1 MKEKYKLSLYT
12 FSQLYINSALMGIGI
27 VFFFIFI
34 MFIVSIYK
42 WKFEGLTPEDSGV
55 WVLSTMLFVF
65 IVILLI
71 IYLFKTYIDKG
82 IIKCKTRELL
92 LEDDRFIYT
101 DKKGNEHSSKW
112 NDITKLKLTTVKM
125 GYRLSVILP
134 HFRFSFYSYEFV
146 LNAIRFKETFKMKG
160 FEDDT
165 LFHILEIFYKK
176 AENAEFKKDLFLR
189 RKKFHF
195 EKE

>member
-1 MKEKYKLSLYT
+1 MKEKYRFSLHT
-12 FSQLYINSALMGIGI
+12 FSQLYINSALMGIGLVI
-27 VFFFIFI
+27 FMIFI
-34 MFIVSIYK
+34 MFIIAIYK
-42 WKFEGLTPEDSGV
+42 WKFEGLTSENSGV
-55 WVLSTMLFVF
+55 LVVSTMLFVL
-65 IVILLI
+65 IGILMI
-71 IYLFKTYIDKG
+71 IYLFKIYIDKG

-92 LEDDRFIYT
+92 LEDNRFIYIN
-101 DKKGNEHSSKW
+101 KKGKEYSFEW
-112 NDITKLKLTTVKM
+112 EDITKLKLTTVKM

-134 HFRFSFYSYEFV
+134 QFRFSFFSYEFV
-146 LNAIRFKETFKMKG
+146 LNPIRFKDTFKMKG